1 MTRKDFI
8 TKVLIKKV
16 KPILYVIILS
26 YAIFFLIQAL
36 SNKNSNERFFLF
48 FITFS
53 IGLFLLLGLIHLLIN
68 YLKSHLSKKAKS
80 FFNKVSILTETISA
94 ILLIG
99 LAINSWKENK
109 IIEFIVIIGLLFFI
123 MYTKKNKK
131 LQ

>member
-26 YAIFFLIQAL
+26 YAILFLIQAL

-80 FFNKVSILTETISA
+80 FLNKLSILTEIISVV
-94 ILLIG
+94 ILIG

-109 IIEFIVIIGLLFFI
+109 IIEFIVIISILLFI